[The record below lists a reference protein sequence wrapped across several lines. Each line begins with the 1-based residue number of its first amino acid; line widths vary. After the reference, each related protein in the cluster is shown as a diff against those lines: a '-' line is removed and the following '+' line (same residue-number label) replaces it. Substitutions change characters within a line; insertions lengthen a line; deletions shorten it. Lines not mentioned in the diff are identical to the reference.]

1 MNSRPVFF
9 LLAAACLGAAA
20 QGDDPLKSSACGDAV
35 ARLEAAR
42 SAQDSAAATEA
53 LRSQAARACLGTAA
67 PPQRPGR
74 VAQPPIHVPPPRIE
88 PPAPAATRPAPT
100 PPAPPV
106 AIDRP
111 PAPALCDPGGG
122 CWTPDGPQL
131 RYVPPGF
138 VGPRGPCIPQGGAV
152 YCP

>member
-1 MNSRPVFF
+1 MDKQSLKAQLTELFHKGAF
-9 LLAAACLGAAA
+9 QQAAHLLVELGSGAL
-20 QGDDPLKSSACGDAV
+20 QLV
-35 ARLEAAR
+35 EAA
-42 SAQDSAAATEA
+42 T
-53 LRSQAARACLGTAA
+53 L
-67 PPQRPGR
+67 
-74 VAQPPIHVPPPRIE
+74 
-88 PPAPAATRPAPT
+88 PAPT
-100 PPAPPV
+100 PPSPPV

-138 VGPRGPCIPQGGAV
+138 VGPRGPCIPQGGAM